1 MPRLRVSSKGLSRRG
16 HSPMPVPA
24 WLFLTIVV
32 VIGVGTLILE
42 PRRKKAAADRKALFE
57 QRERDRGEDGR

>member
-1 MPRLRVSSKGLSRRG
+1 
-16 HSPMPVPA
+16 MPVPA